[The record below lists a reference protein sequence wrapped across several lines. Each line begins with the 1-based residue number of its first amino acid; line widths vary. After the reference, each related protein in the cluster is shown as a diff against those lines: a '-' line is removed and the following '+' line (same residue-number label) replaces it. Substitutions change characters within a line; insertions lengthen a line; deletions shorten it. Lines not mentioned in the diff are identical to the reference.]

1 MSAPPACVLLD
12 GAPWS
17 FFAPGLK
24 IEADVGNRLG
34 LPICSPALD
43 RHSFVLVVAFGRCKF
58 RLDPLSVG
66 SILQATIGGLV
77 TQFNVSLLSNRT
89 FRFFVSSK
97 QVGFYIADLRSFSC
111 DAFYLEFHLWGN
123 GGPNWRKE
131 FALFQEAEFLSWK
144 PAVKDKVFTSEPS
157 RVSVFRRLGNPS
169 AQFASA
175 QRTYAS
181 PSLHKFF
188 ADAVRS
194 DPHPP
199 LSGANSVP
207 IGPPNRAPFLVGA
220 RSSIVFNLRSKVT
233 FMAFFVLGTEPRHYP
248 SARDACPRAIPEPPA
263 AGQSNAGLVLTGVTP
278 WLIAALGVNS
288 NLVNLPATVKGRLH
302 LVGSTPRL

>member
-1 MSAPPACVLLD
+1 MLLD

-34 LPICSPALD
+34 LPFCSPALD

-111 DAFYLEFHLWGN
+111 DAFYLEFIFGAMEALT
-123 GGPNWRKE
+123 GGRNSP
-131 FALFQEAEFLSWK
+131 F
-144 PAVKDKVFTSEPS
+144 S
-157 RVSVFRRLGNPS
+157 RRRSSSLGNLLSRTRCSPLNPPASLFFAVWAILLLSLLQPS
-169 AQFASA
+169 APMLPQAC
-175 QRTYAS
+175 
-181 PSLHKFF
+181 
-188 ADAVRS
+188 
-194 DPHPP
+194 
-199 LSGANSVP
+199 
-207 IGPPNRAPFLVGA
+207 IIFL
-220 RSSIVFNLRSKVT
+220 RML
-233 FMAFFVLGTEPRHYP
+233 
-248 SARDACPRAIPEPPA
+248 
-263 AGQSNAGLVLTGVTP
+263 
-278 WLIAALGVNS
+278 
-288 NLVNLPATVKGRLH
+288 
-302 LVGSTPRL
+302 